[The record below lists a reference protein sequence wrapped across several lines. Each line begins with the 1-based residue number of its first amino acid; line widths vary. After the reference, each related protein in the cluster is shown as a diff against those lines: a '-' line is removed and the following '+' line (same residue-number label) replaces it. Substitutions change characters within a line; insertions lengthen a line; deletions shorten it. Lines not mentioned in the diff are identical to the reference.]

1 MSKLIKTTNHIIKEI
16 IKVVLYLRLSDED
29 RDKLSKEELSESIK
43 NQEIMLRNYALEKG
57 WQIIGVYN
65 DEDYS
70 GADST
75 RPHFNE
81 MIKECEKGNV
91 DIVLCK
97 TQARFA
103 RDMELIE
110 KYIHNLFHEWN
121 VRFITVV
128 DRIDNTKKETKKTS
142 QILGLTDEWYLED
155 TSNNIR
161 ETFKT
166 KRSEGQF
173 TGSFVPYGYMRDP
186 ENKNHLIPDPVVSDV
201 IGRIFSEYAKGY
213 GLQKIAKGL
222 TNDRILSPL
231 EYKLM
236 NGSKLKLPII
246 KDYIDYKSINRA
258 GTFIIKV
265 SFRNQEKQIL
275 KDLTTIEVLT
285 DYINFNNKLELELTK
300 VKNDKIKIYYSTKS
314 FDELNISIK
323 DNKLVF
329 KNVDFK
335 NIDNWILINVGDKL
349 PKNVSCIGTYVS
361 WLDRTNEIFYEFEV
375 TLKENR
381 LHNEYFY
388 KVYPTSNNE
397 NVKLDYQ
404 IQIRNKHKW
413 NEQTI
418 KKFLKDEVYIGNLVQ
433 FKTTTVSYKNHTIIY
448 NEKEDQIRVEN
459 THEPL
464 VNKELWYEVQ
474 ERLNNRKK
482 CCKNGSVHILA
493 NKVFCETCKK
503 VFNKCGKN
511 DENGM
516 AYLCCKD
523 KATKWSNCD
532 NKKYIKET
540 ELHKI
545 VLNEINNI
553 LNKFYKEDIQ
563 LKINNNMVEKELFQK
578 EIINLNKEK
587 LAIDKE
593 LKSKDTY
600 FQSLYEDMKKGL
612 LDEKE
617 YMNLRKKY
625 KEDYSRLKDRIENI
639 QIEIKTIQIKQEK
652 LKDKKALFKKYKHID
667 SLNVHIIND
676 FIDKIFIGKLDKK
689 INKRNIHIVWNFTN

>member
-1 MSKLIKTTNHIIKEI
+1 MSKLIETTNSIRKIIR
-16 IKVVLYLRLSDED
+16 VVLYLRLSDED

-43 NQEIMLRNYALEKG
+43 NQEVMLRNYAEEKG
-57 WQIIGVYN
+57 FKIIGVYN

-128 DRIDNTKKETKKTS
+128 DRIDNAKKETKKTS

-186 ENKNHLIPDPVVSDV
+186 ENKNHLIPDPVVSNIID
-201 IGRIFSEYAKGY
+201 RIFREYAKGY
-213 GLQKIAKGL
+213 GLLKIADGL

-231 EYKLM
+231 EYKLI

-246 KDYIDYKSINRA
+246 KDYIDYKSINKT

-275 KDLTTIEVLT
+275 KNLTTVEVLT
-285 DYINFNNKLELELTK
+285 DDAKFNNKLELKLIK
-300 VKNDKIKIYYSTKS
+300 IKNDKIKIYYSTKS
-314 FDELNISIK
+314 FEELNITIR
-323 DNKLVF
+323 DNKL
-329 KNVDFK
+329 NFK
-335 NIDNWILINVGDKL
+335 NIDFENNDSWILINIGDTL
-349 PKNVSCIGTYVS
+349 PKNVSCIGTYVNC
-361 WLDRTNEIFYEFEV
+361 LDRTNEIFYEFEV

-381 LHNEYFY
+381 VHNEYFY
-388 KVYPTSNNE
+388 KVYPISDNE

-404 IQIRNKHKW
+404 VQIRNKHKW
-413 NEQTI
+413 SEQTI

-448 NEKEDQIRVEN
+448 NEKEDQIKVEN

-464 VNKELWYEVQ
+464 IDKDLWNEVQ
-474 ERLNNRKK
+474 DRLNNRKK
-482 CCKNGSVHILA
+482 SCKNGSAHILA
-493 NKVFCETCKK
+493 NKVFCDSCKK
-503 VFNKCGKN
+503 VFSKCGKN
-511 DENGM
+511 NENGM

-545 VLNEINNI
+545 VLSEINNI
-553 LNKFYKEDIQ
+553 LNKFYNEDT
-563 LKINNNMVEKELFQK
+563 LLEINNAMIEKELFHEK
-578 EIINLNKEK
+578 IISLNKEE
-587 LAIDKE
+587 LTITKE

-600 FQSLYEDMKKGL
+600 LQNLYEDMKKGL
-612 LDEKE
+612 LNQKE
-617 YMNLRKKY
+617 YINLRKKY
-625 KEDYSRLKDRIENI
+625 KEDYSRLEERIEKI
-639 QIEIKTIQIKQEK
+639 QQEIKDIQVKQEK

-667 SLNVHIIND
+667 SLNTHIVND
-676 FIDKIFIGKLDKK
+676 FIDKIFIGKLDEKT
-689 INKRNIHIVWNFTN
+689 NKRNIHIVWNFTN

>member
-1 MSKLIKTTNHIIKEI
+1 MSKLIETTNSIRKIIR
-16 IKVVLYLRLSDED
+16 VVLYLRLSDED

-43 NQEIMLRNYALEKG
+43 NQEIMLRKYAEEKG
-57 WQIIGVYN
+57 FKIIGVYN

-128 DRIDNTKKETKKTS
+128 DRIDNAKKETKKTS

-186 ENKNHLIPDPVVSDV
+186 ENKNHLIPDPVVSNIID
-201 IGRIFSEYAKGY
+201 RIFREYAKGY
-213 GLQKIAKGL
+213 GLLKIADGL

-231 EYKLM
+231 EYKLI

-246 KDYIDYKSINRA
+246 KDYIDYKSINKT

-275 KDLTTIEVLT
+275 KNLTTVEVLT
-285 DYINFNNKLELELTK
+285 DDVKFNNKLELKLIK
-300 VKNDKIKIYYSTKS
+300 IKNDKIKIYYSTKS
-314 FDELNISIK
+314 FEELNITIR
-323 DNKLVF
+323 DNKL
-329 KNVDFK
+329 NFK
-335 NIDNWILINVGDKL
+335 NIDFENNDSWILINIGDKL
-349 PKNVSCIGTYVS
+349 PKNVSCIGTYVNC
-361 WLDRTNEIFYEFEV
+361 LDRTNEIFYEFEV

-381 LHNEYFY
+381 VHNEYFY
-388 KVYPTSNNE
+388 KVYPISDNE

-404 IQIRNKHKW
+404 VQIRNKHKW
-413 NEQTI
+413 SEQTI

-448 NEKEDQIRVEN
+448 NEKEDQIKVEN
-459 THEPL
+459 THEPIID
-464 VNKELWYEVQ
+464 KDLWDEVQ
-474 ERLNNRKK
+474 DRLNNRKK
-482 CCKNGSVHILA
+482 SCKNGSAHILA
-493 NKVFCETCKK
+493 NKVFCGSCKK
-503 VFNKCGKN
+503 VFSKCGKN
-511 DENGM
+511 NENGM

-545 VLNEINNI
+545 VLSEINNI
-553 LNKFYKEDIQ
+553 LNKFYNEDT
-563 LKINNNMVEKELFQK
+563 LLEINNAMIEKDLFHEK
-578 EIINLNKEK
+578 IISLNKEE
-587 LAIDKE
+587 LTITKE

-600 FQSLYEDMKKGL
+600 LQNLYEDMKKGL
-612 LDEKE
+612 LNQKE
-617 YMNLRKKY
+617 YINLRKKY
-625 KEDYSRLKDRIENI
+625 KEDYSRLEERIEKI
-639 QIEIKTIQIKQEK
+639 QQEIKDIQVKQEK
-652 LKDKKALFKKYKHID
+652 LKDKKALFKKYRHID
-667 SLNVHIIND
+667 SLNSHIVND
-676 FIDKIFIGKLDKK
+676 FIDKIFIGKLDEKT
-689 INKRNIHIVWNFTN
+689 NKRNIHIVWNFTN